1 MIDRRKLNEEIT
13 IGRSTPAWMLTFSD
27 MVTQI
32 LIFFVLLFTLS
43 DMNMMK
49 FSSYF
54 TRMKKPPVLLDE
66 EQLRRV
72 MIDLAGYAKQKGLE
86 DAIRMEIVERG
97 LTINM
102 TEKLMF
108 NSGSAE
114 ILPEALPVL
123 NEIVVQLKTVPN
135 DISIEGHT
143 DNIPI
148 ANDRFGSNWELS
160 TARAT
165 NIVKYFVE
173 QQGIAPNRVSASGY
187 GEFRPITD
195 NSTPEGRAANRR
207 VVLIVQ
213 RQRITLK

>member
-1 MIDRRKLNEEIT
+1 
-13 IGRSTPAWMLTFSD
+13 
-27 MVTQI
+27 
-32 LIFFVLLFTLS
+32 
-43 DMNMMK
+43 MMK

>member
-1 MIDRRKLNEEIT
+1 MIDRRKLNEEIS
-13 IGRSTPAWMLTFSD
+13 IGKPTPAWMLSFSD

-32 LIFFVLLFTLS
+32 LIFFVLLFSLS
-43 DMNMMK
+43 DINIMK

-54 TRMKKPPVLLDE
+54 TKMKKPPVLLDE

-72 MIDLAGYAKQKGLE
+72 MVDLAGYARQKGLE

-123 NEIVVQLKTVPN
+123 NEIVAQLKTIPN

-148 ANDRFGSNWELS
+148 SNERFGSNWELS
-160 TARAT
+160 TARST

-173 QQGIAPNRVSASGY
+173 QQGIAPSRVSASGY
-187 GEFRPITD
+187 GEFRPVAD
-195 NSTPEGRAANRR
+195 NSTPDGRAANRR